1 MHTTSVSLLERLRRP
16 DAGAEWTRFVNLY
29 TPLLHS
35 WARHMGLQGQD
46 MSDLVQEVFLLL
58 LRKLPEFRYDDRQ
71 GSFRSWLRT
80 VAINKWRE
88 LQRKRQPLAM
98 QPDTL
103 SDMLPPQDSD
113 DFWDKEYRQQLLH
126 QTLQVVRDDFQPT
139 TWQAFW
145 EFVVQGRPG
154 TEVAQELGLSLG
166 AVYAAKVRVMA
177 RLREELTGL
186 LD

>member
-1 MHTTSVSLLERLRRP
+1 MHTTSVSLLERLRQP

-29 TPLLHS
+29 TPLLHA

-46 MSDLVQEVFLLL
+46 TSDLVQEVFILL
-58 LRKLPEFRYDDRQ
+58 LRKLPEFRYDRER
-71 GSFRSWLRT
+71 SFRSWLRT
-80 VAINKWRE
+80 VAVNKWRE
-88 LQRKRQPLAM
+88 IQRKRQPVPM

-103 SDMLPPQDSD
+103 SDMIPPQDTD
-113 DFWDKEYRQQLLH
+113 DFWEKEYRQQLL
-126 QTLQVVRDDFQPT
+126 QQSLQVIRDDFQAT

-154 TEVAQELGLSLG
+154 NEVAQELGLSLG